1 MNAIA
6 APTRHMRWLLRGSL
20 AAVAALMASVN
31 LEAQQRRWIFQPEGP
46 RTDQAGVQLTGLRDQ
61 WVEFSSE
68 ATGTP
73 VRLHGLWLAQPQAD
87 APVML
92 YLHGAG
98 WDLSGS
104 LQRMQHLH
112 ALGFAVLGID
122 YRGFGRSTGA
132 LPSECMVCEDARAAW
147 LWLAQRHPQ
156 ARRYL
161 YGHSLGGAIAVH
173 LAAQVD
179 DAAGVVLEGTFT
191 SIPAVFGTLRWGW
204 LPLVPLITQRFDA
217 ARHMPQVRA
226 PLLVVHGSDDEL
238 IPPALGRALFERA
251 TAPKRFLLVQGGS
264 HHDTH
269 VVGQAQLRSAVR
281 EHFGLPDAGDTHAG
295 A

>member
-6 APTRHMRWLLRGSL
+6 VPTRHMRWMLRGG
-20 AAVAALMASVN
+20 VAALAALLASVS
-31 LEAQQRRWIFQPEGP
+31 LEAQQRKWIFQWGGP
-46 RTDQAGVQLTGLRDQ
+46 RTDQASVQPASLRDR
-61 WVEFSSE
+61 WVEFNSE

-73 VRLHGLWLAQPQAD
+73 VRLHGLWLAQPQGD

-92 YLHGAG
+92 YLHGAR

-122 YRGFGRSTGA
+122 YRGFGRSTAA
-132 LPSECMVCEDARAAW
+132 LPSERSACEDARAAW
-147 LWLAQRHPQ
+147 HWLAQRHPQ

-161 YGHSLGGAIAVH
+161 YGHSLGGAIAVQ

-179 DAAGVVLEGTFT
+179 DAAGVMLEGTFT
-191 SIPAVFGTLRWGW
+191 SIPEVFGTLRWGW
-204 LPLVPLITQRFDA
+204 LPLAPLITQRFDA
-217 ARHMPQVRA
+217 AKHMPHVRA

-238 IPPALGRALFERA
+238 IPPDLGRALYERA

-269 VVGQAQLRSAVR
+269 ILGQAQLRDALR
-281 EHFGLPDAGDTHAG
+281 DHFGLTAATDTRA
-295 A
+295 AA